1 MAVLRW
7 ILAAA
12 GIALWGMA
20 AWANGEI
27 VFGRRYRDA
36 EQRPSFAY
44 YVGGLFAALG
54 LWAIPLHGPRVFR
67 VCLGAWVVMGLLDI
81 GTLGYLVLPLFIRAK
96 APERKE
102 D

>member
-1 MAVLRW
+1 MTLLRW

-12 GIALWGMA
+12 GICLWGMA
-20 AWANGEI
+20 AWGNGEI
-27 VFGRRYRDA
+27 VFGTRYRDA

-54 LWAIPLHGPRVFR
+54 LWALPLHGPRVFR
-67 VCLGAWVVMGLLDI
+67 LCLGAWVLMALLDL
-81 GTLGYLVLPLFIRAK
+81 GTLGHLVLAFFVKR
-96 APERKE
+96 E